1 MSHPDPLFD
10 PDNSYEDDDMVVEH
24 DPSDILFVEY
34 LYDGHEDVY
43 EDDMNYDD
51 HNDFWGLPENEL
63 DEIRDQ
69 MDDDEGYDD
78 DYDDSMDGDH
88 DSAMSSCGWGTDE
101 DYGYYGDDDREDFHS
116 DDGYGSYDD

>member
-10 PDNSYEDDDMVVEH
+10 PDNA
-24 DPSDILFVEY
+24 
-34 LYDGHEDVY
+34 Y

-63 DEIRDQ
+63 DEIREQ
-69 MDDDEGYDD
+69 MNEDEGYDD

-88 DSAMSSCGWGTDE
+88 DSAMESAGWGTDE
-101 DYGYYGDDDREDFHS
+101 DYGYFGGED
-116 DDGYGSYDD
+116 Y